1 MSSLNIET
9 AQPNGIVLVA
19 GKEYMPNAKGALVP
33 VELVK
38 PMDKLRDEAV
48 RKVMAFAIDISA
60 RIARFRAHC
69 MDDLDGLDALLE
81 QEYGAKAGGTKAGGT
96 KGNRTYQTIDGL
108 MKVQV
113 AINDFES
120 AGPELQIAKSLVVEC
135 MDEWTA
141 DSRAEVRALITRA
154 FDTDKEGK
162 VNLKEIK
169 KLKSLSIED
178 PRWQQAMRAID
189 DAINVVYSKQ
199 YVRFHVRSSV
209 QADWTAVTV
218 DIAKA

>member
-1 MSSLNIET
+1 MQAVILEEQASAGT
-9 AQPNGIVLVA
+9 VLVN

-33 VELVK
+33 IELVK

-48 RKVMAFAIDISA
+48 RKVMGYAIDISA
-60 RIARFRAHC
+60 QIARFRSHC

-81 QEYGAKAGGTKAGGT
+81 QEYGAKPGGT
-96 KGNRTYQTIDGL
+96 KGNRSYQTIDGL

-120 AGPELQIAKSLVVEC
+120 AGPELQVAKSLVVEC
-135 MDEWTA
+135 MNEWTSDA
-141 DSRAEVRALITRA
+141 RAEVRALITRA

-169 KLKSLSIED
+169 KLKSLAIDD

-199 YVRFHVRSSV
+199 YVRFHTRKSV
-209 QADWTAVTV
+209 QDDWVAVTV

>member
-1 MSSLNIET
+1 MSDLTNHSAT
-9 AQPNGIVLVA
+9 PGVVLVA

-33 VELVK
+33 LELVK
-38 PMDKLRDEAV
+38 PIDKLRDEAV
-48 RKVMAFAIDISA
+48 RKVIGYALTISA
-60 RIARFRAHC
+60 QIGRFRAHC
-69 MDDLDGLDALLE
+69 MDDLDSLDALLE
-81 QEYGAKAGGTKAGGT
+81 QEYGAKAGGTK
-96 KGNRTYQTIDGL
+96 GNRTYQTVDGL

-178 PRWQQAMRAID
+178 PRWLQAMRAID

-199 YVRFHVRSSV
+199 YVRFHVRPSV
-209 QADWTAVTV
+209 KDDWTAVTV